1 MNKLIKYMLLVFSS
15 YIIFSFVQWKFN
27 PYEWG
32 IDVRA
37 GYCILTGFILF
48 IKALFSEDLPNI

>member
-1 MNKLIKYMLLVFSS
+1 MLLVFSS